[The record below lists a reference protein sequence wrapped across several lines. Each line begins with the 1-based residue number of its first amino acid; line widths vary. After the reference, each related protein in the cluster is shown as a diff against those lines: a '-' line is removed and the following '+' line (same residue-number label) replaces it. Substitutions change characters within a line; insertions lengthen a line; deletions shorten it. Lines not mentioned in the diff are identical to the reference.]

1 MCAHHMYPAYQNIRA
16 EISGKNG
23 CLRLGLYAGNGNS
36 TGLHIT
42 LNVNQA
48 RILGKYLQIAA
59 GSVLLDDIGK
69 EAKCFGNLEVSFGEA
84 PDRKENVK
92 KALPIEAA

>member
-16 EISGKNG
+16 EITGKNG
-23 CLRLGLYAGNGNS
+23 CLHLVLSAEKGDAS
-36 TGLHIT
+36 GLHIT

-59 GSVLLDDIGK
+59 GVVLVDDIGK
-69 EAKCFGNLEVSFGEA
+69 EAKCFGNLEVSFGEV
-84 PDRKENVK
+84 PDRKENIK

>member
-1 MCAHHMYPAYQNIRA
+1 MCAYHMYPAHQNIRA
-16 EISGKNG
+16 EISGENG
-23 CLRLGLYAGNGNS
+23 YLHLGLYAEEGDS

-42 LNVNQA
+42 LNVSQA

-59 GSVLLDDIGK
+59 GVVLVDDIGK
-69 EAKCFGNLEVSFGEA
+69 EAKCFGNLEVSFGEV
-84 PDRKENVK
+84 PDGKETVK